1 MSRTPPIPR
10 VSWRVCAGGARVVQ
24 TSAVWVPVLP
34 LLKTFLFVALV
45 LCPRAAAAQA
55 LERGVPLERVVC
67 ADDPTQTY
75 ALYLPTAYSP
85 ERQWGV
91 IFAFHPAA
99 RGPPMVEKFRAAA
112 EQYGYIVAASNNSR
126 NGPHAVSAEAA
137 KAMTADVGRRF
148 SVDPRRV
155 YLSGMSGGAR
165 VATGIALANTLIA
178 GVIASSAGF
187 PDSQPRATV
196 PFAVFS
202 TAGTE
207 DFNYMEMRQL
217 DRRLSSPHFLAVF
230 RGGHT
235 LPPDDV
241 AFDAIEWMELQ
252 AMRSGR
258 RSRDEALAARM
269 LEKRRAR
276 IAASTDVA
284 ETVYLL
290 RAVVE
295 DFKGLADVTADER
308 RLEALLRQSDVKK
321 ALKSERESDDA
332 EARMLGD
339 IFALEAQLRDD
350 ARETALMTLRER
362 LTRLSRR
369 AAGEADTPDRRQARR
384 VLRLVTAGAAE
395 RTPDRQYLQLLEQF
409 RLQGR

>member
-1 MSRTPPIPR
+1 MR
-10 VSWRVCAGGARVVQ
+10 
-24 TSAVWVPVLP
+24 
-34 LLKTFLFVALV
+34 LLTTFLFVSLV

-55 LERGVPLERVVC
+55 PERGVPLERVVC

-75 ALYLPTAYSP
+75 ALYLPAAYSP

-91 IFAFHPAA
+91 ILAFHPAA
-99 RGPPMVEKFRAAA
+99 RGPLMVEKFRAAA

-126 NGPHAVSAEAA
+126 NGPHAVSAAA
-137 KAMTADVGRRF
+137 AQAMSADVGRRF

-155 YLSGMSGGAR
+155 YLAGMSGGAR

-187 PDSQPRATV
+187 PDSQPRTTV
-196 PFAVFS
+196 PFAVFA

-369 AAGEADTPDRRQARR
+369 AAAEADTPDRSQARR

-395 RTPDRQYLQLLEQF
+395 RTSDRQYLQLLEQF

>member
-1 MSRTPPIPR
+1 LR
-10 VSWRVCAGGARVVQ
+10 
-24 TSAVWVPVLP
+24 

-45 LCPRAAAAQA
+45 LCPRVAAAQA
-55 LERGVPLERVVC
+55 PERGVPLDRVVC

-75 ALYLPTAYSP
+75 ALYLPAAYSP

-99 RGPPMVEKFRAAA
+99 RGPLMVEKFRAAA

-126 NGPHAVSAEAA
+126 NGPHAVSAAA
-137 KAMTADVGRRF
+137 AQAMTADVGRRF

-155 YLSGMSGGAR
+155 YLAGMSGGAR

-187 PDSQPRATV
+187 PDSQPRTTV
-196 PFAVFS
+196 PFAVFG

-269 LEKRRAR
+269 LGKRRVR
-276 IAASTDVA
+276 IARSTDVA

-295 DFKGLADVTADER
+295 DFKGLLDVTAEQG
-308 RLEALLRQSDVKK
+308 RLEVLLRQSDVKK
-321 ALKSERESDDA
+321 ALKSERDSGDA

-339 IFALEAQLRDD
+339 IFTLEAQLRDD

-369 AAGEADTPDRRQARR
+369 AASEADTPDRSQARR

>member
-1 MSRTPPIPR
+1 
-10 VSWRVCAGGARVVQ
+10 
-24 TSAVWVPVLP
+24 
-34 LLKTFLFVALV
+34 
-45 LCPRAAAAQA
+45 
-55 LERGVPLERVVC
+55 
-67 ADDPTQTY
+67 
-75 ALYLPTAYSP
+75 
-85 ERQWGV
+85 
-91 IFAFHPAA
+91 
-99 RGPPMVEKFRAAA
+99 MVEKFRAAA

-126 NGPHAVSAEAA
+126 NGPHAASAEAA
-137 KAMTADVGRRF
+137 KAMTADVARRF

-155 YLSGMSGGAR
+155 YLAGMSGGAR

-187 PDSQPRATV
+187 PDSQPRTTV
-196 PFAVFS
+196 PFAVFA

-241 AFDAIEWMELQ
+241 AFDAVEWMELQ

-308 RLEALLRQSDVKK
+308 RLEGLLRQSDVKK

-350 ARETALMTLRER
+350 ARDTALMTLRDR

-369 AAGEADTPDRRQARR
+369 AAGEADTPDRSQARR

-395 RTPDRQYLQLLEQF
+395 RTSDRQYLQLLEQF

>member
-1 MSRTPPIPR
+1 
-10 VSWRVCAGGARVVQ
+10 
-24 TSAVWVPVLP
+24 
-34 LLKTFLFVALV
+34 
-45 LCPRAAAAQA
+45 
-55 LERGVPLERVVC
+55 
-67 ADDPTQTY
+67 
-75 ALYLPTAYSP
+75 
-85 ERQWGV
+85 
-91 IFAFHPAA
+91 
-99 RGPPMVEKFRAAA
+99 
-112 EQYGYIVAASNNSR
+112 
-126 NGPHAVSAEAA
+126 
-137 KAMTADVGRRF
+137 
-148 SVDPRRV
+148 
-155 YLSGMSGGAR
+155 
-165 VATGIALANTLIA
+165 
-178 GVIASSAGF
+178 
-187 PDSQPRATV
+187 
-196 PFAVFS
+196 
-202 TAGTE
+202 
-207 DFNYMEMRQL
+207 
-217 DRRLSSPHFLAVF
+217 
-230 RGGHT
+230 
-235 LPPDDV
+235 
-241 AFDAIEWMELQ
+241 
-252 AMRSGR
+252 
-258 RSRDEALAARM
+258 M

-369 AAGEADTPDRRQARR
+369 AAAEADTPDRSQARR

-395 RTPDRQYLQLLEQF
+395 RTSDRQYLQLLEQF

>member
-1 MSRTPPIPR
+1 
-10 VSWRVCAGGARVVQ
+10 
-24 TSAVWVPVLP
+24 
-34 LLKTFLFVALV
+34 
-45 LCPRAAAAQA
+45 
-55 LERGVPLERVVC
+55 
-67 ADDPTQTY
+67 
-75 ALYLPTAYSP
+75 
-85 ERQWGV
+85 
-91 IFAFHPAA
+91 
-99 RGPPMVEKFRAAA
+99 
-112 EQYGYIVAASNNSR
+112 
-126 NGPHAVSAEAA
+126 
-137 KAMTADVGRRF
+137 MTADVARRF

-155 YLSGMSGGAR
+155 YLAGMSGGAR

-187 PDSQPRATV
+187 PDSQPRTTV
-196 PFAVFS
+196 PFAVFA

-269 LEKRRAR
+269 VEKRPAR

-308 RLEALLRQSDVKK
+308 RLEGLLRQSDVKK

-332 EARMLGD
+332 DVRQELDPEVLHAPRML
-339 IFALEAQLRDD
+339 
-350 ARETALMTLRER
+350 T
-362 LTRLSRR
+362 
-369 AAGEADTPDRRQARR
+369 
-384 VLRLVTAGAAE
+384 
-395 RTPDRQYLQLLEQF
+395 
-409 RLQGR
+409 